1 MLSLVVSRRFI
12 FLYDFF
18 FLSFFKSSKPA
29 RDQDIKLEATKSTLQ
44 INVGQV
50 ELGGGVIFTVRS
62 NLTL

>member
-1 MLSLVVSRRFI
+1 MI
-12 FLYDFF
+12 FF

-50 ELGGGVIFTVRS
+50 ELGGGLSSQLDPT
-62 NLTL
+62 